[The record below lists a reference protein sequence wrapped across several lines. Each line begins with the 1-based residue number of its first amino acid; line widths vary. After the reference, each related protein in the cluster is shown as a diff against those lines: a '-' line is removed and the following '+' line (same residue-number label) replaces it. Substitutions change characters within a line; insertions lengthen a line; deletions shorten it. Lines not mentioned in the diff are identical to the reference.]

1 LLPDFLRHFV
11 VAPVVPVVVV
21 VVFDVVVVVVI
32 VRCLLLLGRAYARCF
47 AHLLSF

>member
-11 VAPVVPVVVV
+11 VAPVVPVVVI
-21 VVFDVVVVVVI
+21 VVVVI